1 MESEVK
7 PFLTESAVEYATQSI
22 VSKTLIKKSTGTVT
36 LFAFDKGEQ
45 LSEHTAPFE
54 ALVQVIDGEAGIK
67 IGDNEYVVRQGEA
80 IILPANIPHSVNANV
95 RFKMMLTMIKG

>member
-1 MESEVK
+1 M
-7 PFLTESAVEYATQSI
+7 
-22 VSKTLIKKSTGTVT
+22 SKTIIKKSTGTVT

-67 IGDNEYVVRQGEA
+67 IGGNECIVRQGEA
-80 IILPANIPHSVNANV
+80 IILPANIPHSVNANE

>member
-1 MESEVK
+1 MEPEVK
-7 PFLTESAVEYATQSI
+7 PFLTESAVEYSTQSI
-22 VSKTLIKKSTGTVT
+22 VSKTIIKKSTGTVT

-54 ALVQVIDGEAGIK
+54 ALVQVIDGEAGIR
-67 IGDNEYVVRQGEA
+67 IGGNEYIVRQGEA
-80 IILPANIPHSVNANV
+80 IILPANIPHSVNANE